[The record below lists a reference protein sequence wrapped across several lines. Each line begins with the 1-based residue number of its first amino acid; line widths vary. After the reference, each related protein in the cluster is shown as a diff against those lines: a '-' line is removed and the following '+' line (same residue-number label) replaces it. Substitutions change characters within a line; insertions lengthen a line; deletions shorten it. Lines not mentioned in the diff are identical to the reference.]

1 MQNISVILLMLITY
15 FGYIKLNK
23 NIIKI
28 TSQCFPFLNIT
39 SRKLKLPMWL
49 ALYHL
54 WLALTYRTQYS
65 FPCYYTL
72 RKREAI
78 LIMR

>member
-1 MQNISVILLMLITY
+1 MLITY
-15 FGYIKLNK
+15 FEYIKLNK

-28 TSQCFPFLNIT
+28 TSQFFPFLNIT
-39 SRKLKLPMWL
+39 ARKLKLPVWL

-54 WLALTYRTQYS
+54 WIALTYRTQYS
-65 FPCYYTL
+65 FPCYYIL

-78 LIMR
+78 LVMR

>member
-1 MQNISVILLMLITY
+1 MLIAC
-15 FGYIKLNK
+15 FRYIKLNK

-28 TSQCFPFLNIT
+28 TLQFFPFLNIT
-39 SRKLKLPMWL
+39 ARRLKLPMWL
-49 ALYHL
+49 ALSHL
-54 WLALTYRTQYS
+54 WIALTYRTQYS
-65 FPCYYTL
+65 FPCYYTV

>member
-1 MQNISVILLMLITY
+1 MLITC

-28 TSQCFPFLNIT
+28 TLQFFPFLNIT
-39 SRKLKLPMWL
+39 VRRLKLPMWL
-49 ALYHL
+49 ALSHL
-54 WLALTYRTQYS
+54 WIAPTDRTQYS
-65 FPCYYTL
+65 FPCYYTV
-72 RKREAI
+72 RKREAV